1 MKWTIIT
8 EAIFREEKKQE
19 RIIYMKRIRKLLPK
33 ATIIIIAIVLL
44 LLPACSNGKAPV
56 SSQIES
62 YTIADSTG
70 DWGYPSPYAH
80 YSRGPGYVRMSFVF
94 ETLVWKDVSVFTPQ
108 LAEEWEYVAEENAYI
123 FKLRNDVTWH
133 DGTKFTADDVVF
145 TFDYTRKHLY
155 QWVDNSIVKSAEAI
169 DQYTVKLYLSKPYAP
184 FFQDVAGTQ
193 PIMPRHIWENIEEP
207 EKFVAPEAVIGT
219 GPYTLADYSK
229 EHGTYL
235 YKVYNDYYLG
245 KPFVD
250 EIKFVK
256 ISAEMIPAALKEGSV
271 SAGDIP
277 PEVVSEMED
286 AGLTVITAPVAWN
299 AKMTINHH
307 KEPLSSTQ
315 FRQAL
320 AYAINRE
327 ALVQITQRGH
337 ALAGSP
343 GMMPPTSDW
352 YNPDIPQYEYDPARA
367 KQFLEGLGY
376 QMEGGYFTRD
386 GEELSLELIAA
397 ADYKEVGQFIKQQLE
412 EAGVKINFI
421 TMEAKTVDAKVG
433 AWDFDLSVYGHG
445 GLYEPSFLKRVI
457 MDEKFNSAR
466 YTSNETLNQLLKAQ
480 LTEMDAENRKDLV
493 FQIQEVYAEDL
504 PALTLYYPKWYWAHD
519 GTVNLFYTMDGMAS
533 GIPIPLNRMAFVK

>member
-1 MKWTIIT
+1 MP
-8 EAIFREEKKQE
+8 AI
-19 RIIYMKRIRKLLPK
+19 
-33 ATIIIIAIVLL
+33 
-44 LLPACSNGKAPV
+44 S
-56 SSQIES
+56 S
-62 YTIADSTG
+62 YTIADSIG
-70 DWGYPSPYAH
+70 DYGYPSPYTH
-80 YSRGPGYVRMSFVF
+80 YSRGPGYTRMSFIF
-94 ETLVWKDVSVFTPQ
+94 ETLVWKDTSGFIPQ
-108 LAEEWEYVAEENAYI
+108 LAEEWEYVVEENAYI
-123 FKLRNDVTWH
+123 FKLRNNATWH

-145 TFDYTRKHLY
+145 TFGYTKQHPY
-155 QWVDNSIVKSAEAI
+155 PWVDNSIAKSAEAI
-169 DQYTVKLYLSKPYAP
+169 DEYTVKLYLSKPYAP

-193 PIMPRHIWENIEEP
+193 PIMPRHIWEGVEEP

-229 EHGTYL
+229 EHGAYL
-235 YKVYNDYYLG
+235 YKAYADYYLG

-277 PEVVSEMED
+277 PEVVSEMEE

-299 AKMTINHH
+299 AKLTINHQ
-307 KEPLSSTQ
+307 KEPLSSKQ

-320 AYAINRE
+320 AYAIDRE
-327 ALVQITQRGH
+327 SLVQITQRGH
-337 ALAGSP
+337 GIAGSP
-343 GMMPPTSDW
+343 GMIPPTSDW
-352 YNPDIPQYEYDPARA
+352 YNPDTPQYEYDPAKA
-367 KQFLEGLGY
+367 KQLLEGLGY
-376 QMEGGYFTRD
+376 RLKDGYFTKD
-386 GEELSLELIAA
+386 GKLLELELIAA
-397 ADYKEVGQFIKQQLE
+397 ADYKEVGQFIKQQLGE
-412 EAGVKINFI
+412 VGIKIDFR

-457 MDEKFNSAR
+457 MDEDFNSAR

-480 LTEMDAENRKDLV
+480 LTEMDAGKRKDLV

-519 GTVNLFYTMDGMAS
+519 GTVDLFYTMDGIAS